1 MESRWL
7 CSVFLALGL
16 VSAAPAGEHALRLA
30 VANTAAESGLVD
42 VLIEVFKGENPQF
55 DVELTVSGGLVVLE
69 TARQGSIDAVLTH
82 HPDGEQSFLAGGY
95 GLSRTAVLY
104 SRYAILGPPD
114 DPLNLRDAGDLSD
127 ALRRIAE
134 NEVDFLVPGEKSGTY
149 QRIAE
154 LWRLLGVEPDWL
166 GYESTG
172 TSAGATV
179 RSAALFGA
187 YTFADWSTYLTN
199 RDEIGQA
206 LVPLYSGDGK
216 LRNQYSLIVVNPL
229 KVVGAHREAA
239 ETFLKFLLSERGQQ
253 TIVQFGREHYRMAIF
268 EGAAL

>member
-1 MESRWL
+1 MGSRWL
-7 CSVFLALGL
+7 CSL
-16 VSAAPAGEHALRLA
+16 VLVMCLVTAAPAGEHTLRLA

-42 VLIEVFKGENPQF
+42 ALIEVFKRENPQF

-69 TARQGSIDAVLTH
+69 TARRGSIDAVLTH

-114 DPLNLRDAGDLSD
+114 DPLNLRGAEDLSA
-127 ALRRIAE
+127 ALRRLAD

-149 QRIAE
+149 QRISE
-154 LWRLLGVEPDWL
+154 LWGLLGVEPDWL

-179 RSAALFGA
+179 RSAAMFGA
-187 YTFADWSTYLTN
+187 YTFADWSTYLAN
-199 RDEIGQA
+199 RDEIGPA
-206 LVPLYSGDGK
+206 LVPLYSGNGK
-216 LRNQYSLIVVNPL
+216 LRNQYSLIVVDPL
-229 KVVGAHREAA
+229 KVADADREAA
-239 ETFLKFLLSERGQQ
+239 ETFLRFLLSERGQE
-253 TIVQFGREHYRMAIF
+253 TIVQFGQERYRMAIF
-268 EGAAL
+268 EGVTL